1 MRLRPAF
8 GVVLLVLTGCHTKVD
23 VAKESQALLAADRAW
38 SAFASAGKDVDS
50 VLAYWTEDARVIMG
64 AEPIVQGKEALRKM
78 VTASFANPNFH
89 ISWTPERA
97 VVASAGD
104 IGYTVGTTEMTV
116 ADAQGA
122 AVKIPSR
129 YIATWRKD
137 ADGRWRCVEDF
148 ASPSPKDMSAA
159 K

>member
-1 MRLRPAF
+1 MGDEPTL
-8 GVVLLVLTGCHTKVD
+8 
-23 VAKESQALLAADRAW
+23 Q
-38 SAFASAGKDVDS
+38 GKD
-50 VLAYWTEDARVIMG
+50 AI
-64 AEPIVQGKEALRKM
+64 RKM
-78 VTASFANPNFH
+78 VTASFSNPSFH

-116 ADAQGA
+116 ADAKGA
-122 AVKIPSR
+122 TVKIPSR
-129 YIATWRKD
+129 YIATWRKE

-148 ASPSPKDMSAA
+148 ASPSPRETSAA

>member
-1 MRLRPAF
+1 MRLAPAF
-8 GVVLLVLTGCHTKVD
+8 CVVLLVVTGCQTKID
-23 VAKESQALLAADRAW
+23 VAKESETLLAADRAW
-38 SAFASAGKDVDS
+38 STFASSGKNVDS
-50 VLAYWTEDARVIMG
+50 VVAYWSEDGRVIMG
-64 AEPIVQGKEALRKM
+64 SQPIVQGKEAIRKM
-78 VTASFANPNFH
+78 VTASFANPKFH

-116 ADAQGA
+116 ANAKGGTA
-122 AVKIPSR
+122 KISSR

-148 ASPSPKDMSAA
+148 ASPSP
-159 K
+159 